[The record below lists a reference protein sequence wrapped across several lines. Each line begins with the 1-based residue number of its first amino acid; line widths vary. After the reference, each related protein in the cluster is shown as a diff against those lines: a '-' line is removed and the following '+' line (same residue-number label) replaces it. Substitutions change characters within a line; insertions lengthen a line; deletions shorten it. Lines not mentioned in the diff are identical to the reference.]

1 MEGELS
7 SHVPSEPRW
16 LKPSPGW
23 VELNWDAALC
33 SSTKLMGVGVV
44 GQNEKG
50 EFIAGLAAPI
60 PFVIDPLLAEILA
73 AWRAVELGRE
83 MGYQQMVLEGDSLA
97 TVAAI
102 N

>member
-60 PFVIDPLLAEILA
+60 PFVTDPLLAEILA